1 MGNNERKSMRKLRG
15 LQCINMANAKLKGHL
30 FNNY

>member
-1 MGNNERKSMRKLRG
+1 LSISRDILKKLCG
-15 LQCINMANAKLKGHL
+15 LLCINMANAKLKGHL